1 MPLHVQ
7 ACWRNGGATQFRGS
21 IPEQRLDRAGKE
33 FGLGVGGGGL
43 LPWFSTGRVLALAFP
58 PHELERKKMSL
69 YACVLYSGKAC
80 ALTDCIVFPY
90 VLVCFSV

>member
-33 FGLGVGGGGL
+33 FGLGVGGGGVATVVFDGPRASFG
-43 LPWFSTGRVLALAFP
+43 LPTARAGEKEDVTVRMRPL
-58 PHELERKKMSL
+58 
-69 YACVLYSGKAC
+69 
-80 ALTDCIVFPY
+80 
-90 VLVCFSV
+90 